1 MSPVRPCTS
10 TAAWPWYKS
19 PDLAELARPT
29 KSCYVIRAF
38 YAAPGGDTND
48 GGWRRNPSAEATFKQ
63 ASEEKNG

>member
-1 MSPVRPCTS
+1 MSLGRPCTS
-10 TAAWPWYKS
+10 TAAWPWYRS

-38 YAAPGGDTND
+38 YAAPGGDTMTAD
-48 GGWRRNPSAEATFKQ
+48 GAGNPSAEATFKQ